1 MTDRKLVLVTG
12 GNGYVCYYLFQKLS
26 EISEYKVFSLDTQH
40 DPKKITT
47 NVEYLTCDLTK
58 SNQVLEL
65 PEFEMIFHLAAVN
78 GTQRFY
84 TEPWSVFYNS
94 LVSTINLIDRFKAST
109 RLNRFVY
116 TSSSEVYADR
126 FLHKDFDSRS
136 NESIGV
142 GFDDVL
148 NPRWSYGGAKLAGE
162 IALNS
167 ASHEHKIPF
176 TILRYHN
183 VYGPGMGPN
192 HVIPDFIARGRKG
205 IFSLA
210 GSENV
215 RSFIYISDAI
225 EATILAS
232 FSEST
237 FGKIVHIGNEDPVS
251 MMELAKLI
259 MQIAGWSGKILVE
272 NAPSGSTSF
281 RCPDVGFLRKLGF
294 SSSIDLASGIKQVL
308 SKSDD
313 Q

>member
-1 MTDRKLVLVTG
+1 MRNQETVLVTG
-12 GNGYVCYYLFQKLS
+12 GNGYIGNHLVQKL
-26 EISEYKVFSLDTQH
+26 IAMGKFRVFSLDIQSTSNT
-40 DPKKITT
+40 KGL
-47 NVEYLTCDLTK
+47 NVEHLTCDLTK
-58 SNQVLEL
+58 YDQVLGL
-65 PEFEMIFHLAAVN
+65 PDFDYIFHLAAIN

-84 TEPWSVFYNS
+84 AEPWNVFYNS
-94 LVSTINLIDRFKAST
+94 LVSTINLIEKFKSST

-126 FLHKDFDSRS
+126 FIYKNFSSKS

-142 GFDDVL
+142 GFNDVL

-167 ASHEHKIPF
+167 AFHEYKLPF

-183 VYGPGMGPN
+183 VYGPAMGPN

-215 RSFIYISDAI
+215 RSFIYVSDAI
-225 EATILAS
+225 EATILSS
-232 FSEST
+232 FSENT
-237 FGKIVHIGNEDPVS
+237 VGKIVHIGNEDPVS
-251 MMELAKLI
+251 MMDLAKLI
-259 MQIAGWSGKILVE
+259 MRLAGWSGKIVVE
-272 NAPSGSTSF
+272 DAPSGSTSF

-294 SSSIDLASGIKQVL
+294 SPTIDLASGIKQVL